1 MRPHRRLA
9 QAAQSTADTAKNN
22 ATLAQ
27 QAADA
32 AKDTADAAQ
41 EAADQAQ
48 AAADQAQAAVDAL
61 AVRVTEAETNILQ
74 NAEAVEINASKT
86 EEIETNLA
94 NNYYNKT
101 ETDAKI
107 KVESDRIAQTVTKV
121 ETDLNN
127 LEIGGR
133 NLLLNS
139 SFNDDI
145 NKWETKGDLVTSLVR
160 YKGKSC
166 IKIDGNIGIY
176 DYLRQSV
183 LDKLSPDTEYTAS
196 AWVLTENIVEGST
209 DPSLWWCYHSGEY
222 GDNAA
227 PFSYGCADFP
237 VNNQEWERVTW
248 TFTTDDKT
256 ESATESYIYVYVGD
270 VTGQVYISNLKLEK
284 GNKAT
289 DWTPAPEDQATVD
302 DIEGVQ
308 ESITGIDERV
318 TASASEIEQLA
329 NSISTLVTDENGQ
342 TLMEQTSTG
351 WKFNIGSIMSAIED
365 AKSKIQSMSGAVDEA
380 DHLLSSL
387 NELTNSIAQ
396 KTAYIVMATD
406 DSGKPCIELGKGDDP
421 FKVRITNTSMDFME
435 GSSKIAYIS
444 NKTLYIERVVVKKTW
459 QMGDVEGFAFEIK
472 PNGDMAVGWVGE

>member
-1 MRPHRRLA
+1 MGATEEEVAAAQAAVEAAQSAADQAKSEA

-48 AAADQAQAAVDAL
+48 EAADQAQAAVDAL

-237 VNNQEWERVTW
+237 VNNQAWEHVTW

-270 VTGQVYISNLKLEK
+270 VTGQVYISNLKLGCGIANLPKLIENNINVSLGTDGQGSGCSLDMFDTMKFVGLLQK
-284 GNKAT
+284 GINENPTLIPAYDVLQMATINGARALNK
-289 DWTPAPEDQATVD
+289 D
-302 DIEGVQ
+302 
-308 ESITGIDERV
+308 S
-318 TASASEIEQLA
+318 L
-329 NSISTLVTDENGQ
+329 
-342 TLMEQTSTG
+342 
-351 WKFNIGSIMSAIED
+351 IGSI
-365 AKSKIQSMSGAVDEA
+365 
-380 DHLLSSL
+380 
-387 NELTNSIAQ
+387 
-396 KTAYIVMATD
+396 
-406 DSGKPCIELGKGDDP
+406 
-421 FKVRITNTSMDFME
+421 
-435 GSSKIAYIS
+435 
-444 NKTLYIERVVVKKTW
+444 
-459 QMGDVEGFAFEIK
+459 VEGKLADLIILDLSNITLQPINDVFSDIVYNAKGTNVITTIVNGKILMENRKLLTIDETSIIK
-472 PNGDMAVGWVGE
+472 NCQNIFNNTF